1 MTDDRQRPVATGT
14 VAPTHGPS
22 VSIVLPTMGAA
33 QEAGMRTWQEW
44 TAAVRLLWRAGPRHM
59 SALTVAVVC
68 GALTGPLIVV
78 ATGRLVG
85 ALPGAVGQGA
95 GSAEARRALV
105 ALTVLGALTLVR
117 TGLRALE
124 GGLAAVLRL
133 RTASVVEDRVIAAGT
148 GPDGIGHLEEPG
160 YADTLRLA
168 TEQGTR
174 PDQLA
179 SLLPEIV
186 RPRLEGIGLLVL
198 LAPLAWWAP
207 LLLGLA
213 AVLTYRSY
221 LRLSRQVHGSM
232 EAAGAVIRRS
242 GYLRSLAV
250 DPEPA
255 KEIRV
260 FGLGEWLAGRMTAVW
275 RSGMARVWAT
285 RGTAARRAYGAVGFV
300 VLGEGLVL
308 GYAAVA
314 AAHGDLGLT
323 QLVISAQAALAV
335 PALGWV
341 GDDDLMV
348 RDALLGLRSLAALE
362 ARGTADHSAPGTP
375 SARGP
380 MSARQPVSARSGDHG
395 DDRGD
400 GQRTAGNGHT
410 RGRAPHVRREIAF
423 ESVDFTYPGTDRPV
437 LRGLD
442 LKIPAGTSVAIV
454 GANGSGKTTLIKLLA
469 RLYEPDAGR
478 LTADGMDVRACDARQ
493 WRRGISVVFQDFVK
507 YPLTLRDNVA
517 MGAPDCGGDAGAL
530 ERALERADGS
540 ELPGRLGAGWDTVL
554 SRQFAG
560 GADLSAG
567 QWQRVALA
575 RALLAARSGA
585 VLVLDEPTAHLD
597 ARAEAEFFDRFLTL
611 SGGTTTILVSHRF
624 AGVRKADLIHVMDG
638 GRIVESGSHDALMAL
653 GGRYARMYRLQ
664 AERFAGG
671 GAGPGADGPDGAR
684 GGDVARASGGP
695 EPKTRPRP
703 PASTRP
709 VDREPPEGADG
720 VDLPEVGDRG
730 RRGVLDALRTLV
742 VESFRE
748 SWKLAVLG
756 LLLVP
761 AAAGIAALQAL
772 WLRSM
777 AEGAQQG
784 LLDPTVTAALLLV
797 VSLGV
802 WEAVELAAIG
812 ARIGLSERVGFAF
825 DRMLARL
832 AAGIPGL
839 RHQESPAFQ
848 DRLHLLRDRTL
859 AMGALLN
866 WLLNLLEQLGGF
878 LVTAA
883 LLATVHPALL
893 VLPLIGALAL
903 RLQVAARGVTARA
916 QEATAADYRLAVR
929 LARLATSPQAGKEL
943 RVFEA
948 GPQLWSRVREL
959 RRRADSVTSRAQWRF
974 AAIGCAAG
982 LLNSLGLIGSVAFVV
997 HLAVTGHTG
1006 LGAVLLAV
1014 VLAGR
1019 FTGHVGGL
1027 VQATGAVVELLQS
1040 AERLRWLRTY
1050 AEQAS
1055 LPPAASDTGHGS
1067 GAGGA
1072 PAPSRLR
1079 QGIAVEGLSFR
1090 YPGTAATTLHDVDLR
1105 LPAGGVVALVGAN
1118 GSGKSTL
1125 VKLLC
1130 RMYEPTLGRI
1140 TVDGVAL
1147 DAFAPERW
1155 RERTSAAFE
1164 DFVRFE
1170 FPLRETVGVGDLKR
1184 ITDPRAVADAL
1195 NRAGATGLPGTLPD
1209 GPDTQLGS
1217 RWERGVDLSTGQWQK
1232 LALARALMRPEPLL
1246 RILDEPTASLDAET
1260 EHVIFERYIEAARR
1274 PRPDGGD
1281 PVTVT
1286 LLVTHRFSTV
1296 RGADLIVVLDHGRV
1310 AETGS
1315 HGQLLA
1321 RDGLYAQMYGLQ
1333 ERAYRP

>member
-1 MTDDRQRPVATGT
+1 
-14 VAPTHGPS
+14 
-22 VSIVLPTMGAA
+22 
-33 QEAGMRTWQEW
+33 MRTWQEW
-44 TAAVRLLWRAGPRHM
+44 TAAVRLLWRAGPRH
-59 SALTVAVVC
+59 TVALAVTVVC

-85 ALPGAVGQGA
+85 ELPGAVDAGA
-95 GSAEARRALV
+95 GSAAARRALA
-105 ALTVLGALTLVR
+105 ALIAFGALTLVR
-117 TGLRALE
+117 TGLRALDS
-124 GGLAAVLRL
+124 GLAAVLRL
-133 RTASVVEDRVIAAGT
+133 RAASVVEDRAIAAGT

-207 LLLGLA
+207 VLLGLA

-232 EAAGAVIRRS
+232 ESASAVIRRA

-260 FGLGEWLAGRMTAVW
+260 FGLGDWLADRMTAVW
-275 RSGMARVWAT
+275 QSGMARVWAS
-285 RGTAARRAYGAVGFV
+285 RGEAARRAYGAVAFV
-300 VLGEGLVL
+300 VLAEGVVL
-308 GYAAVA
+308 GYAAFA
-314 AAHGDLGLT
+314 AARGDLGLT
-323 QLVISAQAALAV
+323 QLVISAQAALAL

-362 ARGTADHSAPGTP
+362 LRGTADSR
-375 SARGP
+375 ARGDVP
-380 MSARQPVSARSGDHG
+380 GPAVGDRGGFRADGQSPARSGHI
-395 DDRGD
+395 
-400 GQRTAGNGHT
+400 N
-410 RGRAPHVRREIAF
+410 GRAPAAHGRIAF
-423 ESVDFTYPGTDRPV
+423 ESVDFTYPGTTKPV

-442 LKIPAGTSVAIV
+442 LQIPAGASVAIV
-454 GANGSGKTTLIKLLA
+454 GANGCGKTTLIKLLA

-478 LTADGMDVRACDARQ
+478 ITADGADVRECDARQ

-517 MGAPDCGGDAGAL
+517 MGAPDIGGDPDAL
-530 ERALERADGS
+530 ERALELADGG
-540 ELPGRLGAGWDTVL
+540 ELPRGLGAGWDTVL

-597 ARAEAEFFDRFLTL
+597 ARAEADFFDRFLTV
-611 SGGTTTILVSHRF
+611 SGGATTVLVSHRF
-624 AGVRKADLIHVMDG
+624 SGVRRAGLIHVMDG
-638 GRIVESGSHDALMAL
+638 GRIVESGTHDALMAL
-653 GGRYARMYRLQ
+653 GGKYARMYRLQ
-664 AERFAGG
+664 AERFVDDDAGRGDGG
-671 GAGPGADGPDGAR
+671 GAGAGARDDRAPACEPVALPPKASVASPRPEDETPDGPG
-684 GGDVARASGGP
+684 GGDSPEMSESGW
-695 EPKTRPRP
+695 R
-703 PASTRP
+703 S
-709 VDREPPEGADG
+709 
-720 VDLPEVGDRG
+720 
-730 RRGVLDALRTLV
+730 VLDALRTLV
-742 VESFRE
+742 AESFRE

-761 AAAGIAALQAL
+761 AAAGLAALQAL

-777 AEGAQQG
+777 AEGAQQE
-784 LLDPTVTAALLLV
+784 LLESTLTAALLLV

-825 DRMLARL
+825 DRLLARI

-866 WLLNLLEQLGGF
+866 WVLNLLEQLGGF

-903 RLQVAARGVTARA
+903 RLQISARGVIARA
-916 QEATAADYRLAVR
+916 QEATAVDYRLAAR
-929 LARLATSPQAGKEL
+929 LARLATSPEAGKEL

-948 GPQLWSRVREL
+948 GPELWSRVGEL
-959 RRRADSVTSRAQWRF
+959 RSRADGVASRAQWRF

-982 LLNSLGLIGSVAFVV
+982 LLNSLGLIGAVAFVV
-997 HLAVTGHTG
+997 QLAVTGHTS

-1050 AEQAS
+1050 AERAN
-1055 LPPAASDTGHGS
+1055 PAPAVTAASPTTAS
-1067 GAGGA
+1067 GTAWA
-1072 PAPSRLR
+1072 AVPSVLR
-1079 QGIAVEGLSFR
+1079 QGIAVEGLTFR
-1090 YPGTAATTLHDVDLR
+1090 YPGTAAMTLRDVDLR
-1105 LPAGGVVALVGAN
+1105 LPAGGVVALVGEN
-1118 GSGKSTL
+1118 GSGKTTL

-1140 TVDGVAL
+1140 TVDGVRL
-1147 DAFAPERW
+1147 DALAPEQW
-1155 RERTSAAFE
+1155 RERLGAAFE
-1164 DFVRFE
+1164 DFARFE
-1170 FPLRETVGVGDLKR
+1170 FVLREAVGVGDLLR
-1184 ITDPRAVADAL
+1184 IADPRAVVGAL
-1195 NRAGATGLPGTLPD
+1195 GRAGATDLPGTLPD
-1209 GPDTQLGS
+1209 GLESQLGS
-1217 RWERGVDLSTGQWQK
+1217 RWERGTDVSTGQWQK
-1232 LALARALMRPEPLL
+1232 LALARALMRQDPLL

-1274 PRPDGGD
+1274 PRPDGGRPD
-1281 PVTVT
+1281 TVT
-1286 LLVTHRFSTV
+1286 LLVSHRFSTV
-1296 RGADLIVVLDHGRV
+1296 RSADLIVVLDHGRV
-1310 AETGS
+1310 AETGT
-1315 HGQLLA
+1315 HEELL
-1321 RDGLYAQMYGLQ
+1321 RRGGLYAQMYGLQ
-1333 ERAYRP
+1333 ARAYL

>member
-1 MTDDRQRPVATGT
+1 
-14 VAPTHGPS
+14 
-22 VSIVLPTMGAA
+22 
-33 QEAGMRTWQEW
+33 MRTWQEW
-44 TAAVRLLWRAGPRHM
+44 TAAGGLLWRAGPRHTV
-59 SALTVAVVC
+59 ALTLTVVC

-85 ALPGAVGQGA
+85 ALPGAVEGGA

-105 ALTVLGALTLVR
+105 VLTVFGALTLVR
-117 TGLRALE
+117 TGMRALE
-124 GGLAAVLRL
+124 SGIAAVLRL
-133 RTASVVEDRVIAAGT
+133 RAASVVEDRAIAAGT

-179 SLLPEIV
+179 ALLPEIV

-232 EAAGAVIRRS
+232 ESASAVIRRA

-260 FGLGEWLAGRMTAVW
+260 FGLGDWLAGRMTDVW
-275 RSGMARVWAT
+275 QSGMAKVWAT

-308 GYAAVA
+308 GYAAFA
-314 AAHGDLGLT
+314 AARGDLGLT
-323 QLVISAQAALAV
+323 QLVISAQAALAL

-348 RDALLGLRSLAALE
+348 RDALLGLRSLLALE
-362 ARGTADHSAPGTP
+362 SRGAADN
-375 SARGP
+375 R
-380 MSARQPVSARSGDHG
+380 ARSDRRPGNAWGNGGKGRRTCVHG
-395 DDRGD
+395 QGA
-400 GQRTAGNGHT
+400 GGNGHAN
-410 RGRAPHVRREIAF
+410 GRALALRREIAF
-423 ESVDFTYPGTDRPV
+423 ESVDFTYPGTDQPV

-442 LKIPAGTSVAIV
+442 LEIPAGASVAIV

-478 LTADGMDVRACDARQ
+478 ITADGADVRACDARQ

-517 MGAPDCGGDAGAL
+517 MGAPDASGDAGAL
-530 ERALERADGS
+530 ERALELADGA

-597 ARAEAEFFDRFLTL
+597 ARAEADFFDRFLTV
-611 SGGTTTILVSHRF
+611 SGGATTILVSHRF
-624 AGVRKADLIHVMDG
+624 SGVRKAALIHVMDG

-664 AERFAGG
+664 AERFADDDT
-671 GAGPGADGPDGAR
+671 GPSVVGPPL
-684 GGDVARASGGP
+684 SGGP
-695 EPKTRPRP
+695 
-703 PASTRP
+703 SP
-709 VDREPPEGADG
+709 VDRAAPEGVSEGVSEGDSEGFSEGVRDVDIDPPELSEHEHGW
-720 VDLPEVGDRG
+720 
-730 RRGVLDALRTLV
+730 RGVLDALRTLV

-761 AAAGIAALQAL
+761 AAAGLAALQAL

-777 AEGAQQG
+777 AEGVQQG
-784 LLDPTVTAALLLV
+784 LLESTVTAALLLV
-797 VSLGV
+797 MSLGV

-825 DRMLARL
+825 DRLLARL

-839 RHQESPAFQ
+839 RYQESPAFQ

-866 WLLNLLEQLGGF
+866 WVLNLLEQVGGF

-893 VLPLIGALAL
+893 ALPLIGALAL
-903 RLQVAARGVTARA
+903 RLQISARGIIARA
-916 QEATAADYRLAVR
+916 QETTVADYRLAAR
-929 LARLATSPQAGKEL
+929 LARLATSPKAGKEL

-948 GPQLWSRVREL
+948 GPELCSRVGEL
-959 RRRADSVTSRAQWRF
+959 RSRADSVTSRAQWRF

-997 HLAVTGHTG
+997 HLAVTGQTG

-1050 AEQAS
+1050 AEKAS
-1055 LPPAASDTGHGS
+1055 LAPANTSRTS
-1067 GAGGA
+1067 GAA
-1072 PAPSRLR
+1072 AVPSRLR
-1079 QGIAVEGLSFR
+1079 HDIAVEGLSFR
-1090 YPGTAATTLHDVDLR
+1090 YPGTAVTTLHDVELR
-1105 LPAGGVVALVGAN
+1105 LPAGGVVALVGEN

-1147 DAFAPERW
+1147 DALPPERW
-1155 RERTSAAFE
+1155 RERIGAAFE
-1164 DFVRFE
+1164 DFARFE
-1170 FPLRETVGVGDLKR
+1170 FALRETVGVGDLSR
-1184 ITDPRAVADAL
+1184 VADPRAVAEAL
-1195 NRAGATGLPGTLPD
+1195 GRSGATGLPGTLPD
-1209 GPDTQLGS
+1209 GLDTQLGS
-1217 RWERGVDLSTGQWQK
+1217 RWERGIDLSTGQWQK
-1232 LALARALMRPEPLL
+1232 VALARALMRPEPLL

-1274 PRPDGGD
+1274 HRPDGGR
-1281 PVTVT
+1281 PATVT
-1286 LLVTHRFSTV
+1286 LLVSHRFSTV
-1296 RGADLIVVLDHGRV
+1296 RSADLIVVLARGRV

-1315 HGQLLA
+1315 HEELLA
-1321 RDGLYAQMYGLQ
+1321 QDGLYAQMYGLQ
-1333 ERAYRP
+1333 ARAYR

>member
-1 MTDDRQRPVATGT
+1 
-14 VAPTHGPS
+14 
-22 VSIVLPTMGAA
+22 
-33 QEAGMRTWQEW
+33 MRTGQEW
-44 TAAVRLLWRAGPRHM
+44 TAAVRLLWRAGPRHTVAL
-59 SALTVAVVC
+59 ALTVVC
-68 GALTGPLIVV
+68 GALTGPLVVV

-85 ALPGAVGQGA
+85 ALPGAVEAGA
-95 GSAEARRALV
+95 GSAEARHAGVVPTVFAALI
-105 ALTVLGALTLVR
+105 LVR

-133 RTASVVEDRVIAAGT
+133 RAAGVVEDRAIAAGT

-168 TEQGTR
+168 TEPGTR

-179 SLLPEIV
+179 ALLPEIV

-207 LLLGLA
+207 PLLGLA

-232 EAAGAVIRRS
+232 EAAGEVIRRA

-260 FGLGEWLAGRMTAVW
+260 FGLGDWLADRMTAVW
-275 RSGMARVWAT
+275 QSGMARVWAT

-300 VLGEGLVL
+300 VLAEGVVL
-308 GYAAVA
+308 GYAAFA
-314 AAHGDLGLT
+314 AARGDLSLT
-323 QLVISAQAALAV
+323 QLVISVQAALAL
-335 PALGWV
+335 PALGWI

-362 ARGTADHSAPGTP
+362 RRGTADG
-375 SARGP
+375 ARK
-380 MSARQPVSARSGDHG
+380 
-395 DDRGD
+395 
-400 GQRTAGNGHT
+400 GHT
-410 RGRAPHVRREIAF
+410 SGGATEVRRRIAF
-423 ESVDFTYPGTDRPV
+423 ESVDFAYPGTDKPPV

-442 LKIPAGTSVAIV
+442 LEIQAGTSVAIV
-454 GANGSGKTTLIKLLA
+454 GANGCGKTTLIKLLA

-478 LTADGMDVRACDARQ
+478 ITVDGADVRECDARQ

-517 MGAPDCGGDAGAL
+517 IGAADTGGDP
-530 ERALERADGS
+530 RALEGALQRALELADGA
-540 ELPGRLGAGWDTVL
+540 ELPRTLGAGWDTVL

-597 ARAEAEFFDRFLTL
+597 ARAEAAFFDRFLTV
-611 SGGTTTILVSHRF
+611 SGGATTILVSHRF
-624 AGVRKADLIHVMDG
+624 SGVRKADLIHVMDG
-638 GRIVESGSHDALMAL
+638 GRIVESGTHDALMAS

-664 AERFAGG
+664 AERFVDGDSGLDDAELRDGV
-671 GAGPGADGPDGAR
+671 AAD
-684 GGDVARASGGP
+684 RA
-695 EPKTRPRP
+695 PRAAP
-703 PASTRP
+703 PA
-709 VDREPPEGADG
+709 VAEGPAGCD
-720 VDLPEVGDRG
+720 VPEVSGRG
-730 RRGVLDALRTLV
+730 WRDVLDALRTLV

-761 AAAGIAALQAL
+761 AAAGLAALQAL

-777 AEGAQQG
+777 AEGAQQE
-784 LLDPTVTAALLLV
+784 LLESTVTAALLLV

-825 DRMLARL
+825 DRLLARL

-866 WLLNLLEQLGGF
+866 WVLNLLEQLGGF

-893 VLPLIGALAL
+893 VLPLIGAIAL
-903 RLQVAARGVTARA
+903 RLQISARGVIARS
-916 QEATAADYRLAVR
+916 QEATAADYRLAAR
-929 LARLATSPQAGKEL
+929 LARLATSPAAGKEL
-943 RVFEA
+943 RVFDA
-948 GPQLWSRVREL
+948 GPELWARVREL
-959 RRRADSVTSRAQWRF
+959 RSRADGVKSRAQWRVT
-974 AAIGCAAG
+974 AIGCAAG
-982 LLNSLGLIGSVAFVV
+982 LLNSIGLIGAVAFVV

-1019 FTGHVGGL
+1019 FTAHVGGL

-1040 AERLRWLRTY
+1040 AERLRWLRAY
-1050 AEQAS
+1050 ADQAS
-1055 LPPAASDTGHGS
+1055 L
-1067 GAGGA
+1067 A
-1072 PAPSRLR
+1072 PATTADSGTAWAPVPSRLR

-1090 YPGTAATTLHDVDLR
+1090 YPGTAAATLHDVELL
-1105 LPAGGVVALVGAN
+1105 LPAGGVVALVGEN

-1130 RMYEPTLGRI
+1130 RMYEPTRGRI
-1140 TVDGVAL
+1140 TLDGVRIDAL
-1147 DAFAPERW
+1147 APERW
-1155 RERTSAAFE
+1155 RERIGAAFE

-1170 FPLRETVGVGDLKR
+1170 FTLRETVGIGDLPR
-1184 ITDPRAVADAL
+1184 IDHPRTVAAAL
-1195 NRAGATGLPGTLPD
+1195 DRAGAADLPGTLPD

-1232 LALARALMRPEPLL
+1232 LALARALMRPAPLL

-1274 PRPDGGD
+1274 PWPYGGD
-1281 PVTVT
+1281 PGTVT
-1286 LLVTHRFSTV
+1286 LLVSHRFSTV
-1296 RGADLIVVLDHGRV
+1296 RGADLIVVLDQGRV
-1310 AETGS
+1310 AETGR
-1315 HGQLLA
+1315 HDELLA
-1321 RDGLYAQMYGLQ
+1321 QGGLYAQMYGIQ
-1333 ERAYRP
+1333 ARAYR

>member
-1 MTDDRQRPVATGT
+1 
-14 VAPTHGPS
+14 
-22 VSIVLPTMGAA
+22 
-33 QEAGMRTWQEW
+33 MRTCQEW
-44 TAAVRLLWRAGPRHM
+44 TAAVRLLWRAGPRHTL
-59 SALTVAVVC
+59 ALAATVVC

-85 ALPGAVGQGA
+85 ALPGAVEAGA
-95 GSAEARRALV
+95 GSEQAQSALV
-105 ALTVLGALTLVR
+105 ALTVFGALTLLR

-124 GGLAAVLRL
+124 SGLAAVLRL
-133 RTASVVEDRVIAAGT
+133 RAASVVEDRAIAAGT

-186 RPRLEGIGLLVL
+186 RPRLEGVGLLVL

-232 EAAGAVIRRS
+232 EAASAVIRKAA
-242 GYLRSLAV
+242 YLRSLAL

-255 KEIRV
+255 KEVRV
-260 FGLGEWLAGRMTAVW
+260 FGLGDWLAERMTAVW
-275 RSGMARVWAT
+275 RSGMAKVWST

-308 GYAAVA
+308 GYAAYA
-314 AAHGDLGLT
+314 AARGDLGLT
-323 QLVISAQAALAV
+323 ELVISAQAALAL

-348 RDALLGLRSLAALE
+348 RDALLGLRSLVALE
-362 ARGTADHSAPGTP
+362 ARGTADSGAGVVRGRGSAFGN
-375 SARGP
+375 
-380 MSARQPVSARSGDHG
+380 
-395 DDRGD
+395 GD
-400 GQRTAGNGHT
+400 GWARRARVNGHGAAENGHCD
-410 RGRAPHVRREIAF
+410 GRVPAVRHGITF
-423 ESVDFTYPGTDRPV
+423 ESVDFTYPGTEQPV

-442 LKIPAGTSVAIV
+442 LTIPAGSSVAIV

-478 LTADGMDVRACDARQ
+478 ITADGADLRAYDARQ

-517 MGAPDCGGDAGAL
+517 MGAPGVGADAAAL
-530 ERALERADGS
+530 KRALELADGA

-597 ARAEAEFFDRFLTL
+597 ARAEADFFDRFLTV
-611 SGGTTTILVSHRF
+611 SGEATTILVSHRF
-624 AGVRKADLIHVMDG
+624 SGVRKADLIHVMDG

-653 GGRYARMYRLQ
+653 GGKYARMYRLQ
-664 AERFAGG
+664 AERFVDGDTETAVREPGG
-671 GAGPGADGPDGAR
+671 SAPP
-684 GGDVARASGGP
+684 
-695 EPKTRPRP
+695 PRP
-703 PASTRP
+703 STRP
-709 VDREPPEGADG
+709 ADHALPKGALPKGALPKSTDDPDLPEGA
-720 VDLPEVGDRG
+720 PRG

-761 AAAGIAALQAL
+761 AAAGLAALQAL

-784 LLDPTVTAALLLV
+784 LLESTVSAALLLV

-825 DRMLARL
+825 DRLLARL

-866 WLLNLLEQLGGF
+866 WVLNLLEQLGGF

-903 RLQVAARGVTARA
+903 RLQIAARGVIARA
-916 QEATAADYRLAVR
+916 QETTAADYRLAAR
-929 LARLATSPQAGKEL
+929 LARLATSPDAGKEL
-943 RVFEA
+943 RVFDA
-948 GPQLWSRVREL
+948 GPELWSRVGEL
-959 RRRADSVTSRAQWRF
+959 RGRADSVTSRAQWRF
-974 AAIGCAAG
+974 AAIGCVAG
-982 LLNSLGLIGSVAFVV
+982 LLNTLGLIGAVAFVV
-997 HLAVTGHTG
+997 HLAVTGQTG

-1055 LPPAASDTGHGS
+1055 LAPTATDADWTPVPP
-1067 GAGGA
+1067 
-1072 PAPSRLR
+1072 RLR
-1079 QGIAVEGLSFR
+1079 HDITVEGVTFR
-1090 YPGTAATTLHDVDLR
+1090 YPGTAVTTLHDVELR
-1105 LPAGGVVALVGAN
+1105 LPAGGVVALVGEN

-1130 RMYEPTLGRI
+1130 RMYEPTRGRI
-1140 TVDGVAL
+1140 TVDGVPL

-1155 RERTSAAFE
+1155 REHIGAAFE
-1164 DFVRFE
+1164 DFVRYE
-1170 FPLRETVGVGDLKR
+1170 LALRETVGVGDLSR
-1184 ITDPRAVADAL
+1184 IADPRAIADAVD
-1195 NRAGATGLPGTLPD
+1195 RAGATDLPGTLPD
-1209 GPDTQLGS
+1209 GLDTQLGG

-1246 RILDEPTASLDAET
+1246 RVLDEPTASLDAET

-1274 PRPDGGD
+1274 PRPDGGHPD
-1281 PVTVT
+1281 TVT

-1296 RGADLIVVLDHGRV
+1296 RGADLIVVLDQGRV
-1310 AETGS
+1310 AETGG
-1315 HGQLLA
+1315 HEELLS
-1321 RDGLYAQMYGLQ
+1321 RGGLYAQMYDLQ
-1333 ERAYRP
+1333 ARAYR

>member
-1 MTDDRQRPVATGT
+1 
-14 VAPTHGPS
+14 
-22 VSIVLPTMGAA
+22 
-33 QEAGMRTWQEW
+33 MRTWQEW
-44 TAAVRLLWRAGPRHM
+44 TAAVRLLWRAGPRH
-59 SALTVAVVC
+59 TVALAVTVVC

-78 ATGRLVG
+78 ATGQLVG
-85 ALPGAVGQGA
+85 ELPGAVDAGA
-95 GSAEARRALV
+95 GSAAARRALV
-105 ALTVLGALTLVR
+105 ALIAFGALTLVR
-117 TGLRALE
+117 TGLRALDS
-124 GGLAAVLRL
+124 GLAAVLRL
-133 RTASVVEDRVIAAGT
+133 RAAGVVEDRAIAAGT

-207 LLLGLA
+207 VLLGLA

-232 EAAGAVIRRS
+232 ESASAVIRRA

-260 FGLGEWLAGRMTAVW
+260 FGLGDWLADRMTAVW
-275 RSGMARVWAT
+275 QSGMATVWAT
-285 RGTAARRAYGAVGFV
+285 RGKAARRAYGAVAFV
-300 VLGEGLVL
+300 VLAEGVVL
-308 GYAAVA
+308 GYAAFA
-314 AAHGDLGLT
+314 AARGDLGLT
-323 QLVISAQAALAV
+323 QLVISAQAALAL

-348 RDALLGLRSLAALE
+348 RDALLGLRSLVALE
-362 ARGTADHSAPGTP
+362 LRGMADS
-375 SARGP
+375 RG
-380 MSARQPVSARSGDHG
+380 RGDVQSPAGG
-395 DDRGD
+395 DQGGDREGDRGGSRAD
-400 GQRTAGNGHT
+400 GQRLPRNGHSN
-410 RGRAPHVRREIAF
+410 GRAPAAHGRIAF
-423 ESVDFTYPGTDRPV
+423 ESVDFTYPGTDKPV

-442 LKIPAGTSVAIV
+442 LEIPAGASVAIV
-454 GANGSGKTTLIKLLA
+454 GANGCGKTTLIKLLA

-478 LTADGMDVRACDARQ
+478 ITADGADVREYGVRQ

-517 MGAPDCGGDAGAL
+517 MGAPDIGGDPGAL
-530 ERALERADGS
+530 ERALELADGG
-540 ELPGRLGAGWDTVL
+540 ELPRGLRAGWDTVL

-567 QWQRVALA
+567 QWQRVAIA

-597 ARAEAEFFDRFLTL
+597 ARAEADFFDRFLTV
-611 SGGTTTILVSHRF
+611 SGGATTVLVSHRF
-624 AGVRKADLIHVMDG
+624 SGVRRVGLIHVMDG
-638 GRIVESGSHDALMAL
+638 GRIVESGTHDALMAL
-653 GGRYARMYRLQ
+653 GGKYARMYRLQ
-664 AERFAGG
+664 AERFVDDDAESGDGDGAGAGAGAGARDDRGPACPPVGLPPVASVASPRPEDELPDDPGG
-671 GAGPGADGPDGAR
+671 GDPPQLSER
-684 GGDVARASGGP
+684 GGRS
-695 EPKTRPRP
+695 
-703 PASTRP
+703 
-709 VDREPPEGADG
+709 
-720 VDLPEVGDRG
+720 
-730 RRGVLDALRTLV
+730 VLDALRTLV
-742 VESFRE
+742 AESFRE

-761 AAAGIAALQAL
+761 AAAGLAALQAL

-777 AEGAQQG
+777 AEGAQQE
-784 LLDPTVTAALLLV
+784 LLESTLTAALLLV

-825 DRMLARL
+825 DRLLARI

-866 WLLNLLEQLGGF
+866 WVLNLLEQLGGF

-903 RLQVAARGVTARA
+903 RLQISARGVIARA
-916 QEATAADYRLAVR
+916 QEATAADYRLAAR
-929 LARLATSPQAGKEL
+929 LARLATSPEAGKEL
-943 RVFEA
+943 RIFEA
-948 GPQLWSRVREL
+948 GPELWSRVGEL
-959 RRRADSVTSRAQWRF
+959 RGRADGVASRAQWRF
-974 AAIGCAAG
+974 AAVGCAAG
-982 LLNSLGLIGSVAFVV
+982 LLNSLGLIGAVAFVV
-997 HLAVTGHTG
+997 HLAVTGHTS
-1006 LGAVLLAV
+1006 LGAVLLTV

-1050 AEQAS
+1050 AERAN
-1055 LPPAASDTGHGS
+1055 PAPAVTAASPTTAS
-1067 GAGGA
+1067 GTARA
-1072 PAPSRLR
+1072 AVPSMLR
-1079 QGIAVEGLSFR
+1079 QGIAVEGLTFR
-1090 YPGTAATTLHDVDLR
+1090 YPGTSATALRDVDLR
-1105 LPAGGVVALVGAN
+1105 LPAGGVVALVGEN
-1118 GSGKSTL
+1118 GSGKTTL

-1140 TVDGVAL
+1140 TVDGVSL
-1147 DAFAPERW
+1147 DALGPEQW
-1155 RERTSAAFE
+1155 RERLGAAFE

-1170 FPLRETVGVGDLKR
+1170 FVLRETVGVGELSR
-1184 ITDPRAVADAL
+1184 IADPWAVVGAL
-1195 NRAGATGLPGTLPD
+1195 GRAGATDLPGTLPN
-1209 GPDTQLGS
+1209 GLESQLGS
-1217 RWERGVDLSTGQWQK
+1217 RWEHGTDLSTGQWQK
-1232 LALARALMRPEPLL
+1232 LALARALMRQDPLL

-1274 PRPDGGD
+1274 PRPDGGRPD
-1281 PVTVT
+1281 TVT
-1286 LLVTHRFSTV
+1286 LLVSHRFSTV

-1310 AETGS
+1310 AETGT
-1315 HGQLLA
+1315 HEELLA
-1321 RDGLYAQMYGLQ
+1321 RGSLYAQMYGLQ
-1333 ERAYRP
+1333 ARAYL

>member
-1 MTDDRQRPVATGT
+1 
-14 VAPTHGPS
+14 
-22 VSIVLPTMGAA
+22 
-33 QEAGMRTWQEW
+33 MRTWQER
-44 TAAVRLLWRAGPRHM
+44 TAAVRLLWRAGPRHTAAL
-59 SALTVAVVC
+59 ALTVVC

-78 ATGRLVG
+78 QTGRLVG
-85 ALPGAVGQGA
+85 ALPGAVTAGA

-105 ALTVLGALTLVR
+105 ALTAFGALTLVR

-124 GGLAAVLRL
+124 SGLAAVLRL
-133 RTASVVEDRVIAAGT
+133 RAAGEVENRAIAAAT

-160 YADTLRLA
+160 YADTLRLV

-179 SLLPEIV
+179 VLLPEIV

-207 LLLGLA
+207 PLLGLA

-221 LRLSRQVHGSM
+221 LRLARQVHGSM
-232 EAAGAVIRRS
+232 ESASAVIRRA
-242 GYLRSLAV
+242 GYLRSLAL

-255 KEIRV
+255 KEVRV
-260 FGLGEWLAGRMTAVW
+260 FGLGDWLADRMTAVW
-275 RSGMARVWAT
+275 QSGMGKVWAT
-285 RGTAARRAYGAVGFV
+285 RRTAARRACGAVGFV
-300 VLGEGLVL
+300 VLAEGAVL

-323 QLVISAQAALAV
+323 RLVISVQAALAL

-348 RDALLGLRSLAALE
+348 RDALLGLRSLATLE
-362 ARGTADHSAPGTP
+362 RRNHAGGRSSAESGGVSDGTADGTRTDLR
-375 SARGP
+375 AD
-380 MSARQPVSARSGDHG
+380 MS
-395 DDRGD
+395 DDV
-400 GQRTAGNGHT
+400 N
-410 RGRAPHVRREIAF
+410 GRAPVVRRGIAF
-423 ESVDFTYPGTDRPV
+423 ESVDFTYPGTAEPV

-442 LKIPAGTSVAIV
+442 LSIPAGASVALV

-478 LTADGMDVRACDARQ
+478 ITADGADVREREARQ

-517 MGAPDCGGDAGAL
+517 IGDPDLGADQGEL
-530 ERALERADGS
+530 ERVLDLAGGAGLLRT
-540 ELPGRLGAGWDTVL
+540 LGAGWDTVL

-575 RALLAARSGA
+575 RALLAARTGA
-585 VLVLDEPTAHLD
+585 LLVLDEPTAHLD
-597 ARAEAEFFDRFLTL
+597 ARAEAAFFDRFLTV
-611 SGGTTTILVSHRF
+611 SGGATTILVSHRF
-624 AGVRKADLIHVMDG
+624 SGVRKADLIHVMDA
-638 GRIVESGSHDALMAL
+638 GRIVESGTHDELMAL

-664 AERFAGG
+664 AERFADGDPYPDPDLDFDPDPDFDRDQDRDRDLDLD
-671 GAGPGADGPDGAR
+671 PG
-684 GGDVARASGGP
+684 VGP
-695 EPKTRPRP
+695 ELDPG
-703 PASTRP
+703 
-709 VDREPPEGADG
+709 VGPELA
-720 VDLPEVGDRG
+720 PEVGPDLGPVEAPEGPGEAEPPVASEHG
-730 RRGVLDALRTLV
+730 RHGVLDSLRTLV
-742 VESFRE
+742 VGSFRE

-761 AAAGIAALQAL
+761 AAAGLAALQAL

-784 LLDPTVTAALLLV
+784 LLEPTATAALLLV

-802 WEAVELAAIG
+802 WETVELAAVG

-825 DRMLARL
+825 DRLLARL

-848 DRLHLLRDRTL
+848 DKLHLLRDRTL
-859 AMGALLN
+859 AIGALLN
-866 WLLNLLEQLGGF
+866 WVLNLLEQLGGF

-883 LLATVHPALL
+883 LLAAVHPALL
-893 VLPLIGALAL
+893 VLPLIGAIAL
-903 RLQVAARGVTARA
+903 RLQILARGVLARA
-916 QEATAADYRLAVR
+916 QDATAADYRLAVR
-929 LARLATSPQAGKEL
+929 LARLATSPDAGKEL
-943 RVFEA
+943 RVYEA
-948 GPQLWSRVREL
+948 GPELWSKVRES
-959 RRRADSVTSRAQWRF
+959 RSRADRTTGRAQWRV
-974 AAIGCAAG
+974 AAIGCGAG
-982 LLNSLGLIGSVAFVV
+982 LLNSLGLIGAVAFVV
-997 HLAVTGHTG
+997 HLAVTGRTG

-1027 VQATGAVVELLQS
+1027 VQTTGAVVELLQS

-1055 LPPAASDTGHGS
+1055 PTPVRTTTASPAHAPDRTWPALPS
-1067 GAGGA
+1067 G
-1072 PAPSRLR
+1072 LR
-1079 QGIAVEGLSFR
+1079 QGIAFEKLSFR
-1090 YPGTAATTLHDVDLR
+1090 YPGTALPALHDVELR
-1105 LPAGGVVALVGAN
+1105 LPAGGVVALVGEN

-1125 VKLLC
+1125 AKLLC
-1130 RMYEPTLGRI
+1130 RMYEPTSGRI
-1140 TVDGVAL
+1140 TVDGNRL
-1147 DAFAPERW
+1147 DALAPEQW
-1155 RERTSAAFE
+1155 RERLGAAFE

-1170 FPLRETVGVGDLKR
+1170 FAVHETVGVGDLPR
-1184 ITDPRAVADAL
+1184 LDDPRAVTDAL
-1195 NRAGATGLPGTLPD
+1195 ARAGTADLAGTLPR
-1209 GPDTQLGS
+1209 GLDTQLGS
-1217 RWERGVDLSTGQWQK
+1217 RWEHGIDLSTGQWQK
-1232 LALARALMRPEPLL
+1232 LALARALMRPAPLL

-1260 EHVIFERYIEAARR
+1260 EHALFERYMEAARR
-1274 PRPDGGD
+1274 PWPDGAD
-1281 PVTVT
+1281 PGTVT
-1286 LLVTHRFSTV
+1286 LLVSHRFSTV

-1315 HGQLLA
+1315 HEELLA
-1321 RDGLYAQMYGLQ
+1321 RHGLYAQMYGLQ
-1333 ERAYRP
+1333 ARAYR

>member
-1 MTDDRQRPVATGT
+1 
-14 VAPTHGPS
+14 
-22 VSIVLPTMGAA
+22 
-33 QEAGMRTWQEW
+33 MRTWQEW
-44 TAAVRLLWRAGPRHM
+44 TAAVRLLWRAGPRHTL
-59 SALTVAVVC
+59 ALTVSVVC
-68 GALTGPLIVV
+68 GALTGPLVVV
-78 ATGRLVG
+78 ATGRIVG
-85 ALPGAVGQGA
+85 ALPGAVEAGA
-95 GSAEARRALV
+95 GSAEAREALV
-105 ALTVLGALTLVR
+105 ALTLFGALTLVR

-133 RTASVVEDRVIAAGT
+133 RAASVVEHRAIAAGS

-160 YADTLRLA
+160 YADMMRLA
-168 TEQGTR
+168 TEPGTR

-179 SLLPEIV
+179 LLLPEIV

-198 LAPLAWWAP
+198 LTPLAWWAP
-207 LLLGLA
+207 PVLGLA

-232 EAAGAVIRRS
+232 ESASAVIRRA

-255 KEIRV
+255 KEVRV
-260 FGLGEWLAGRMTAVW
+260 FGLGDWLADRMTAVW
-275 RSGMARVWAT
+275 QSGMARVWAT

-300 VLGEGLVL
+300 VCAEGAVL
-308 GYAAVA
+308 GHAAFA
-314 AAHGDLGLT
+314 AARGDLGLT
-323 QLVISAQAALAV
+323 QLVISVQAALAL

-362 ARGTADHSAPGTP
+362 LRGT
-375 SARGP
+375 
-380 MSARQPVSARSGDHG
+380 VHG
-395 DDRGD
+395 DRRD
-400 GQRTAGNGHT
+400 GPGGAGGSAGANGQPASGNGRT
-410 RGRAPHVRREIAF
+410 NGRAATIRPRIAF
-423 ESVDFTYPGTDRPV
+423 ESVDFAYPGTDKPV

-442 LKIPAGTSVAIV
+442 LEIPAGASVAIV

-478 LTADGMDVRACDARQ
+478 ITADGADIGAFDARQ
-493 WRRGISVVFQDFVK
+493 WRRGMSVVFQDFVK

-517 MGAPDCGGDAGAL
+517 MGAPDIGGDANAL
-530 ERALERADGS
+530 ERALELADGAD
-540 ELPGRLGAGWDTVL
+540 LPRRLGAGWDTVL
-554 SRQFAG
+554 SRQFAD

-575 RALLAARSGA
+575 RALLAARAGA

-597 ARAEAEFFDRFLTL
+597 ARAEADFFERFLTV
-611 SGGTTTILVSHRF
+611 SGGATTILVSHRF
-624 AGVRKADLIHVMDG
+624 SGVRKADLIHVMDG
-638 GRIVESGSHDALMAL
+638 GRIAESGTHDALMAL

-664 AERFAGG
+664 ADRFA
-671 GAGPGADGPDGAR
+671 DGE
-684 GGDVARASGGP
+684 GGP
-695 EPKTRPRP
+695 ATGAPAVAARP
-703 PASTRP
+703 PAAVRP
-709 VDREPPEGADG
+709 VGREVPKGPDAATPPEVSEGGWRD
-720 VDLPEVGDRG
+720 
-730 RRGVLDALRTLV
+730 VLHALRTLV

-761 AAAGIAALQAL
+761 AAAGLAALQAL
-772 WLRSM
+772 WLQSM
-777 AEGAQQG
+777 AEGAQQE
-784 LLDPTVTAALLLV
+784 LLASTVTAALLLV
-797 VSLGV
+797 VSLGM

-866 WLLNLLEQLGGF
+866 WVLNLLEQLGGF

-903 RLQVAARGVTARA
+903 RLQVSARGVLARA
-916 QEATAADYRLAVR
+916 QQATAADYRLAAR
-929 LARLATSPQAGKEL
+929 LARLATSPEAGKEL
-943 RVFEA
+943 RVFDA
-948 GPQLWSRVREL
+948 GPELWSRVGRL
-959 RRRADSVTSRAQWRF
+959 RSRADGVTSRAQWHF
-974 AAIGCAAG
+974 AAIGCVAG
-982 LLNSLGLIGSVAFVV
+982 LLNTLGLIGAVAFVV
-997 HLAVTGHTG
+997 HLAVSGHTG

-1050 AEQAS
+1050 AQQAS
-1055 LPPAASDTGHGS
+1055 L
-1067 GAGGA
+1067 A
-1072 PAPSRLR
+1072 PAVTAAAPGTAAEDSWSPVPSRLR
-1079 QGIAVEGLSFR
+1079 QGIAVEGMSFR
-1090 YPGTAATTLHDVDLR
+1090 YPGTAVTTLHDVELR
-1105 LPAGGVVALVGAN
+1105 LPAGGVVALVGEN

-1140 TVDGVAL
+1140 SVDGAGL
-1147 DAFAPERW
+1147 DTLAPERW
-1155 RERTSAAFE
+1155 RERLGAAFE

-1170 FPLRETVGVGDLKR
+1170 FVLRETVGVGDLPR
-1184 ITDPRAVADAL
+1184 ITDPRAVASAL
-1195 NRAGATGLPGTLPD
+1195 DRGGADDLPGTLPD

-1217 RWERGVDLSTGQWQK
+1217 RWERGIDLSTGQWQK
-1232 LALARALMRPEPLL
+1232 LALARALMRPAPLL

-1260 EHVIFERYIEAARR
+1260 EHLIFERYIEAARR
-1274 PRPDGGD
+1274 PGPDGSRPD
-1281 PVTVT
+1281 TIT
-1286 LLVTHRFSTV
+1286 LLVSHRFSTV

-1310 AETGS
+1310 AETGR
-1315 HGQLLA
+1315 HEELLA
-1321 RDGLYAQMYGLQ
+1321 RGGLYAQMYGLQ
-1333 ERAYRP
+1333 ARAYR

>member
-1 MTDDRQRPVATGT
+1 
-14 VAPTHGPS
+14 
-22 VSIVLPTMGAA
+22 
-33 QEAGMRTWQEW
+33 MRTRQEW
-44 TAAVRLLWRAGPRHM
+44 TAAVMLLWRAGPRHTVAL
-59 SALTVAVVC
+59 ALTVVC
-68 GALTGPLIVV
+68 EALTGPLIVV

-85 ALPGAVGQGA
+85 ALPGAVTTGA
-95 GSAEARRALV
+95 GSAEARHALAV
-105 ALTVLGALTLVR
+105 LTVFAVLILVR
-117 TGLRALE
+117 TGLRALDS
-124 GGLAAVLRL
+124 GLAAVLRL
-133 RTASVVEDRVIAAGT
+133 RAAGVVEDRAIAAGT

-168 TEQGTR
+168 TEPGTR

-179 SLLPEIV
+179 VLLPEIV
-186 RPRLEGIGLLVL
+186 RPRLEGIGLLFL

-207 LLLGLA
+207 PLLGLA

-232 EAAGAVIRRS
+232 ESTSAVIRRA

-260 FGLGEWLAGRMTAVW
+260 FGLGDWLADRMTAVW
-275 RSGMARVWAT
+275 QSGMARVWAT
-285 RGTAARRAYGAVGFV
+285 RGTAARHAYGAVGFV
-300 VLGEGLVL
+300 VLAEGVVL
-308 GYAAVA
+308 GYAAFTA
-314 AAHGDLGLT
+314 ARGELSLT
-323 QLVISAQAALAV
+323 ELVISAQAALAL

-362 ARGTADHSAPGTP
+362 RRGTADS
-375 SARGP
+375 
-380 MSARQPVSARSGDHG
+380 
-395 DDRGD
+395 DR
-400 GQRTAGNGHT
+400 NGHL
-410 RGRAPHVRREIAF
+410 RGRAPEVRRRIAF
-423 ESVDFTYPGTDRPV
+423 EAVDFTYPGTDNPV

-442 LKIPAGTSVAIV
+442 LEIPAGTSVAIV

-478 LTADGMDVRACDARQ
+478 ITVDGADVRECDARQ
-493 WRRGISVVFQDFVK
+493 WRRGISVVFQDFVR

-517 MGAPDCGGDAGAL
+517 MGAPDMGADPRAL
-530 ERALERADGS
+530 ERALELADAA
-540 ELPGRLGAGWDTVL
+540 ELPRTLGAGWDTVL

-597 ARAEAEFFDRFLTL
+597 ARAEAAFFDRFLTV
-611 SGGTTTILVSHRF
+611 SGGATTILVSHRF
-624 AGVRKADLIHVMDG
+624 SGVRKADLIHVMDG
-638 GRIVESGSHDALMAL
+638 GRIAESGTHEELMVS

-664 AERFAGG
+664 AERFVGGDDDSDGDGGFG
-671 GAGPGADGPDGAR
+671 GAEPRDGAAAACESPGASPAVAEGPV
-684 GGDVARASGGP
+684 GGDV
-695 EPKTRPRP
+695 
-703 PASTRP
+703 
-709 VDREPPEGADG
+709 
-720 VDLPEVGDRG
+720 PEVSGRG
-730 RRGVLDALRTLV
+730 WRDVLDALRTLV

-761 AAAGIAALQAL
+761 AAAGLAALQAL

-784 LLDPTVTAALLLV
+784 LLESTVTAALLLV

-825 DRMLARL
+825 DRLLARL

-866 WLLNLLEQLGGF
+866 WVLNLLEQLGGF

-903 RLQVAARGVTARA
+903 RLQISARGVIARA
-916 QEATAADYRLAVR
+916 QEATAADYRLAGR
-929 LARLATSPQAGKEL
+929 LARLATSPAAGKEL
-943 RVFEA
+943 RVFDA
-948 GPQLWSRVREL
+948 GPELWARVGEL
-959 RRRADSVTSRAQWRF
+959 RGRADGVKSRAQWRVT
-974 AAIGCAAG
+974 AIGCAAG
-982 LLNSLGLIGSVAFVV
+982 LLNSLGLIGAVAFVV

-1040 AERLRWLRTY
+1040 AERLRWLRAY
-1050 AEQAS
+1050 ADQSS
-1055 LPPAASDTGHGS
+1055 LAPVNAS
-1067 GAGGA
+1067 GAA
-1072 PAPSRLR
+1072 VPSRLR

-1090 YPGTAATTLHDVDLR
+1090 YPGTAAATLHDVELL
-1105 LPAGGVVALVGAN
+1105 LPVGGVVALVGEN

-1130 RMYEPTLGRI
+1130 RMYEPTRGRI
-1140 TVDGVAL
+1140 TLDGVRL
-1147 DAFAPERW
+1147 DALAPERW
-1155 RERTSAAFE
+1155 RERIGAAFE

-1170 FPLRETVGVGDLKR
+1170 FALRETVGVGDLPR
-1184 ITDPRAVADAL
+1184 IGRPRTVVAAL
-1195 NRAGATGLPGTLPD
+1195 DRAGAADLPGTLPD
-1209 GPDTQLGS
+1209 GLGTQLGS

-1232 LALARALMRPEPLL
+1232 LALARALMRPAPLL

-1274 PRPDGGD
+1274 PWPYGGD
-1281 PVTVT
+1281 PGTVT
-1286 LLVTHRFSTV
+1286 LLVSHRFSTV

-1310 AETGS
+1310 AETGR
-1315 HGQLLA
+1315 HEELLA
-1321 RDGLYAQMYGLQ
+1321 RGGRYAQMYGIQ
-1333 ERAYRP
+1333 ARAYR

>member
-1 MTDDRQRPVATGT
+1 
-14 VAPTHGPS
+14 
-22 VSIVLPTMGAA
+22 
-33 QEAGMRTWQEW
+33 MRTWQEW
-44 TAAVRLLWRAGPRHM
+44 TAAVRLLWRAGPRHTA
-59 SALTVAVVC
+59 ALAATVVC

-85 ALPGAVGQGA
+85 VLPGAVEAGA
-95 GSAEARRALV
+95 GSAEAQSALV
-105 ALTVLGALTLVR
+105 TLIAFGALTLVR

-124 GGLAAVLRL
+124 SGLAAVLRL
-133 RTASVVEDRVIAAGT
+133 RAAGVVEDRTIAAGT

-186 RPRLEGIGLLVL
+186 RPRLEGMGLLVL

-207 LLLGLA
+207 PLLGIA

-232 EAAGAVIRRS
+232 ESASAVIRRA

-260 FGLGEWLAGRMTAVW
+260 FGLGDWLAERMTGVW
-275 RSGMARVWAT
+275 QSGMARVWAS

-300 VLGEGLVL
+300 VLAEGVVF
-308 GYAAVA
+308 GYAAFA
-314 AAHGDLGLT
+314 AARGDLGLT
-323 QLVISAQAALAV
+323 QLVISAQAALAL

-362 ARGTADHSAPGTP
+362 SRGAADNSARL
-375 SARGP
+375 ARGP
-380 MSARQPVSARSGDHG
+380 EGTCANGRRQ
-395 DDRGD
+395 
-400 GQRTAGNGHT
+400 AGNGHT
-410 RGRAPHVRREIAF
+410 NGRAPAVRRRIAF
-423 ESVDFTYPGTDRPV
+423 ESVDFTYPGTDKPV

-442 LKIPAGTSVAIV
+442 LEIPAGASVAIV

-478 LTADGMDVRACDARQ
+478 ITSDGADVRECDVRQ

-507 YPLTLRDNVA
+507 YPLTLRENVA
-517 MGAPDCGGDAGAL
+517 MGAPDIGGDPHAL
-530 ERALERADGS
+530 EQALELADGS
-540 ELPGRLGAGWDTVL
+540 ELPRRLGAGWDTVL

-560 GADLSAG
+560 GSDLSAG

-575 RALLAARSGA
+575 RAFLAARSGA

-597 ARAEAEFFDRFLTL
+597 ARAEADFFDRFLTV
-611 SGGTTTILVSHRF
+611 SGGATTILVSHRF
-624 AGVRKADLIHVMDG
+624 SGVRKASLIHVMDG
-638 GRIVESGSHDALMAL
+638 GRIVESGTHDALMAL
-653 GGRYARMYRLQ
+653 GGKYARMYRLQ
-664 AERFAGG
+664 ADRFVDGETG
-671 GAGPGADGPDGAR
+671 LGSGAAACEPEGLPSAAAAPRRPARSDGAR
-684 GGDVARASGGP
+684 Q
-695 EPKTRPRP
+695 
-703 PASTRP
+703 P
-709 VDREPPEGADG
+709 VEREVPEGAG
-720 VDLPEVGDRG
+720 GPGPPEVPEEFEPSEPSERG
-730 RRGVLDALRTLV
+730 WRSVLDALRTLV

-761 AAAGIAALQAL
+761 AAAGLAAVQAL

-777 AEGAQQG
+777 AEGAQQE
-784 LLDPTVTAALLLV
+784 LLESTVTAALLLV

-825 DRMLARL
+825 DRLLARL
-832 AAGIPGL
+832 TAGIPGL

-866 WLLNLLEQLGGF
+866 WVLNLLEQLGGF

-893 VLPLIGALAL
+893 VLPLIGVLAL
-903 RLQVAARGVTARA
+903 RLQISARGVIARA
-916 QEATAADYRLAVR
+916 QEATAADYRLAAR
-929 LARLATSPQAGKEL
+929 LARLATSPEAGKEL

-948 GPQLWSRVREL
+948 GPELWGRVREL
-959 RRRADSVTSRAQWRF
+959 RSRADGVTSRAQWRF

-982 LLNSLGLIGSVAFVV
+982 LLNSLGLIGAVAFVV
-997 HLAVTGHTG
+997 HLAVAGHTT

-1055 LPPAASDTGHGS
+1055 LAPAVTAAGPATSS
-1067 GAGGA
+1067 GAA
-1072 PAPSRLR
+1072 WTPVPSRLR

-1090 YPGTAATTLHDVDLR
+1090 YPGTAVTTLHDVELR
-1105 LPAGGVVALVGAN
+1105 LPAGGVVALVGEN

-1140 TVDGVAL
+1140 TVDGVHL
-1147 DAFAPERW
+1147 DALAPEQW
-1155 RERTSAAFE
+1155 RERLGAAFE

-1170 FPLRETVGVGDLKR
+1170 FALRETVGVGDLTR
-1184 ITDPRAVADAL
+1184 IADPRAVLGAL
-1195 NRAGATGLPGTLPD
+1195 DRAGAADLPGTLPD

-1217 RWERGVDLSTGQWQK
+1217 RWERGIDLSTGQWQK
-1232 LALARALMRPEPLL
+1232 LALARALMRPAPLL

-1274 PRPDGGD
+1274 PGTDGGEPD
-1281 PVTVT
+1281 TVT
-1286 LLVTHRFSTV
+1286 LLVSHRFSTV

-1315 HGQLLA
+1315 HEELLA
-1321 RDGLYAQMYGLQ
+1321 HGGRYAQMYGLQ
-1333 ERAYRP
+1333 ARAYR

>member
-1 MTDDRQRPVATGT
+1 
-14 VAPTHGPS
+14 
-22 VSIVLPTMGAA
+22 
-33 QEAGMRTWQEW
+33 MRTWQEW
-44 TAAVRLLWRAGPRHM
+44 TAAGRLLWRAGPRH
-59 SALTVAVVC
+59 TVALAVTVVC

-85 ALPGAVGQGA
+85 ALPGAVEGGA

-105 ALTVLGALTLVR
+105 VLTVFGALTLVR
-117 TGLRALE
+117 TGLRGLE
-124 GGLAAVLRL
+124 SGIAAVLRL
-133 RTASVVEDRVIAAGT
+133 RAASVVEDRAIAAGT

-168 TEQGTR
+168 TEQVTR

-221 LRLSRQVHGSM
+221 LRLSQQVHGSM
-232 EAAGAVIRRS
+232 ESASAVIRRA

-260 FGLGEWLAGRMTAVW
+260 FGLGDWLAGRMTDVW
-275 RSGMARVWAT
+275 QSGMARVWAT
-285 RGTAARRAYGAVGFV
+285 RGTAARRSYGAVGFV

-308 GYAAVA
+308 GYAAFA
-314 AAHGDLGLT
+314 AARGDLGLT
-323 QLVISAQAALAV
+323 QLVISAQAALAL

-348 RDALLGLRSLAALE
+348 RDALLGLRSLVALE
-362 ARGTADHSAPGTP
+362 SRGTA
-375 SARGP
+375 
-380 MSARQPVSARSGDHG
+380 
-395 DDRGD
+395 
-400 GQRTAGNGHT
+400 GQGAAGNGHANGRT
-410 RGRAPHVRREIAF
+410 PALRRGIAF
-423 ESVDFTYPGTDRPV
+423 HSVDFTYPGTDRPV

-442 LKIPAGTSVAIV
+442 LEIPAGASVAIV

-478 LTADGMDVRACDARQ
+478 ITADGADVRACDARQ

-517 MGAPDCGGDAGAL
+517 MGAPDVSGDADAL
-530 ERALERADGS
+530 ERALELADGA

-597 ARAEAEFFDRFLTL
+597 ARAEADFFDRFLTV
-611 SGGTTTILVSHRF
+611 SGGATTILVSHRF
-624 AGVRKADLIHVMDG
+624 SGVRKAALIHVMDG
-638 GRIVESGSHDALMAL
+638 GRIVESGSHDVLMGL

-664 AERFAGG
+664 AERFTDDD
-671 GAGPGADGPDGAR
+671 AGPGVAGPPL
-684 GGDVARASGGP
+684 SGG
-695 EPKTRPRP
+695 TW
-703 PASTRP
+703 P
-709 VDREPPEGADG
+709 VDRAAPEGVPEG
-720 VDLPEVGDRG
+720 VPEDVRDVDIDPLEMAEMSEHGW
-730 RRGVLDALRTLV
+730 RGVLDALRTLV
-742 VESFRE
+742 GESFRE

-761 AAAGIAALQAL
+761 AAAGLAALQGL

-784 LLDPTVTAALLLV
+784 LLESTVTAALLLV

-825 DRMLARL
+825 DRLLARL

-866 WLLNLLEQLGGF
+866 WVLNLLEQLGGF

-903 RLQVAARGVTARA
+903 RLQISARGIIARA
-916 QEATAADYRLAVR
+916 QEATAADYRLAAR
-929 LARLATSPQAGKEL
+929 LARLATSPEAGKEL

-948 GPQLWSRVREL
+948 GPELWSRVGEL
-959 RRRADSVTSRAQWRF
+959 RSRADSVTSRAQWRF

-997 HLAVTGHTG
+997 HLAVTGQTG

-1050 AEQAS
+1050 AEKAS
-1055 LPPAASDTGHGS
+1055 L
-1067 GAGGA
+1067 A
-1072 PAPSRLR
+1072 PANTSRTAGAAAVPSTLR
-1079 QGIAVEGLSFR
+1079 HDIAVEGLSFR
-1090 YPGTAATTLHDVDLR
+1090 YPGTAVTTLHDVELR
-1105 LPAGGVVALVGAN
+1105 LPAGGVVALVGEN

-1147 DAFAPERW
+1147 DALPPERW
-1155 RERTSAAFE
+1155 RERIGAAFE
-1164 DFVRFE
+1164 DFARFE
-1170 FPLRETVGVGDLKR
+1170 FALRETVGVGDLPR
-1184 ITDPRAVADAL
+1184 AADPRAVAEAL
-1195 NRAGATGLPGTLPD
+1195 DRGGATGLPGTLPD
-1209 GPDTQLGS
+1209 GLETQLGS
-1217 RWERGVDLSTGQWQK
+1217 RWEHGIDLSTGQWQK
-1232 LALARALMRPEPLL
+1232 VALARALMRTEPLL

-1274 PRPDGGD
+1274 PRPDGGR
-1281 PVTVT
+1281 PATVT
-1286 LLVTHRFSTV
+1286 LLVSHRFSTV
-1296 RGADLIVVLDHGRV
+1296 RGADLIVVLDRGRV

-1315 HGQLLA
+1315 HEELLA
-1321 RDGLYAQMYGLQ
+1321 QDGLYAQMYGLQ
-1333 ERAYRP
+1333 ARAYR

>member
-1 MTDDRQRPVATGT
+1 
-14 VAPTHGPS
+14 
-22 VSIVLPTMGAA
+22 
-33 QEAGMRTWQEW
+33 MRTWQEW
-44 TAAVRLLWRAGPRHM
+44 TAAVRLLWRAGPRHTVAL
-59 SALTVAVVC
+59 ALTVVC

-85 ALPGAVGQGA
+85 ALPGAVAAGA
-95 GSAEARRALV
+95 GSAEARHALG
-105 ALTVLGALTLVR
+105 VLVVFAVLIVVR
-117 TGLRALE
+117 TGLRALD

-133 RTASVVEDRVIAAGT
+133 RAAGVVEDRAIAAGT

-168 TEQGTR
+168 TEPGTR

-179 SLLPEIV
+179 ALLPEIV
-186 RPRLEGIGLLVL
+186 RPRLEGIGLLLL

-207 LLLGLA
+207 PLLGLA

-232 EAAGAVIRRS
+232 ESASAVIRRA

-250 DPEPA
+250 DSEPA

-260 FGLGEWLAGRMTAVW
+260 FGLGDWLADRMTAVW
-275 RSGMARVWAT
+275 QSGMARVWAT

-300 VLGEGLVL
+300 VLAEGVVL
-308 GYAAVA
+308 GYAAFA
-314 AAHGDLGLT
+314 AARGELSLT
-323 QLVISAQAALAV
+323 QLVISAQAALAL

-341 GDDDLMV
+341 GDDDLLV
-348 RDALLGLRSLAALE
+348 RDALLGLRSLAELE
-362 ARGTADHSAPGTP
+362 RRGTAN
-375 SARGP
+375 SARI
-380 MSARQPVSARSGDHG
+380 GD
-395 DDRGD
+395 
-400 GQRTAGNGHT
+400 TS
-410 RGRAPHVRREIAF
+410 GRAPEVRRRIAF
-423 ESVDFTYPGTDRPV
+423 EAVDFTYPGTDKPV

-442 LKIPAGTSVAIV
+442 LEVPAGTSVALV

-469 RLYEPDAGR
+469 RLYEPGAGR
-478 LTADGMDVRACDARQ
+478 ITVDGADVRECDARQ

-517 MGAPDCGGDAGAL
+517 MGARDDGRDPHAL
-530 ERALERADGS
+530 ERALELADGA
-540 ELPGRLGAGWDTVL
+540 ELPRMLEAGWDTVL
-554 SRQFAG
+554 SRQFEG

-597 ARAEAEFFDRFLTL
+597 ARAEAAFFDRFLTV
-611 SGGTTTILVSHRF
+611 SGGATTILVSHRF
-624 AGVRKADLIHVMDG
+624 SGVRKADLIHVLDG
-638 GRIVESGSHDALMAL
+638 GRIVESGTHDELMAL

-664 AERFAGG
+664 AERFADGDGG
-671 GAGPGADGPDGAR
+671 SDAAEPWDDAAGACVSPQA
-684 GGDVARASGGP
+684 
-695 EPKTRPRP
+695 P
-703 PASTRP
+703 PAMVEGP
-709 VDREPPEGADG
+709 PAVDA
-720 VDLPEVGDRG
+720 PEVSGRG
-730 RRGVLDALRTLV
+730 WRDVLDALRTLIA
-742 VESFRE
+742 ESFRE

-761 AAAGIAALQAL
+761 AAAGLAALQAL

-784 LLDPTVTAALLLV
+784 LLEATVTAAVLLV

-825 DRMLARL
+825 DRLLARL
-832 AAGIPGL
+832 SAGIPGL

-866 WLLNLLEQLGGF
+866 WVLNLLEQLGGF

-893 VLPLIGALAL
+893 ALPLIGALAL
-903 RLQVAARGVTARA
+903 RLQISARGVMARA
-916 QEATAADYRLAVR
+916 QEATAADYRLAGR
-929 LARLATSPQAGKEL
+929 LARLATSPAAGKEL
-943 RVFEA
+943 RVFDA
-948 GPQLWSRVREL
+948 GPELWARIGEL
-959 RRRADSVTSRAQWRF
+959 RSRADGVKSRAQWRVT
-974 AAIGCAAG
+974 AIGCAAG
-982 LLNSLGLIGSVAFVV
+982 LLNSLGLIGAVAFVV
-997 HLAVTGHTG
+997 HLAVTGRAG

-1040 AERLRWLRTY
+1040 AERLRWLRVY
-1050 AEQAS
+1050 ADRAS
-1055 LPPAASDTGHGS
+1055 LAPTASACAAV
-1067 GAGGA
+1067 
-1072 PAPSRLR
+1072 PSKLR
-1079 QGIAVEGLSFR
+1079 QGIALEGLSFR
-1090 YPGTAATTLHDVDLR
+1090 YPGTAAATLHDVELR
-1105 LPAGGVVALVGAN
+1105 LPAGGVVALVGEN

-1130 RMYEPTLGRI
+1130 RMHEPTRGRI
-1140 TVDGVAL
+1140 MVDGTRL
-1147 DAFAPERW
+1147 DALAPERW
-1155 RERTSAAFE
+1155 RERIGAAFE

-1170 FPLRETVGVGDLKR
+1170 FTLRETVGVGDLPR
-1184 ITDPRAVADAL
+1184 IDHPRTVVTAL
-1195 NRAGATGLPGTLPD
+1195 ERAGAADLPGTLPD

-1232 LALARALMRPEPLL
+1232 LALARALMRPAPLL

-1281 PVTVT
+1281 PGTVT
-1286 LLVTHRFSTV
+1286 LLVSHRFSTV

-1310 AETGS
+1310 AETGR
-1315 HGQLLA
+1315 HEELLA
-1321 RDGLYAQMYGLQ
+1321 RGGLYAQMYGVQ
-1333 ERAYRP
+1333 ARAYQ

>member
-1 MTDDRQRPVATGT
+1 
-14 VAPTHGPS
+14 
-22 VSIVLPTMGAA
+22 
-33 QEAGMRTWQEW
+33 MRMWQEW
-44 TAAVRLLWRAGPRHM
+44 QAAARLLWRAGPRH
-59 SALTVAVVC
+59 TVALAVTVVC

-85 ALPGAVGQGA
+85 ALPGAVEAGA

-105 ALTVLGALTLVR
+105 ALTAFGALTLVR
-117 TGLRALE
+117 SGLRAVE
-124 GGLAAVLRL
+124 SGLAAVLRL
-133 RTASVVEDRVIAAGT
+133 RAAGVVQDRAITAGT
-148 GPDGIGHLEEPG
+148 GPDGIGHLEDPG

-168 TEQGTR
+168 TDQGTR

-207 LLLGLA
+207 LLMALT

-232 EAAGAVIRRS
+232 ESASAVIRRA

-255 KEIRV
+255 KEIRL
-260 FGLGEWLAGRMTAVW
+260 FGLGDWLAERMTAVW
-275 RSGMARVWAT
+275 QSGMARVWAT

-300 VLGEGLVL
+300 VLAEGVVL
-308 GYAAVA
+308 GYAAFA
-314 AAHGDLGLT
+314 AARGGLGLT
-323 QLVISAQAALAV
+323 QLVISAQAALAL

-362 ARGTADHSAPGTP
+362 QRGTADSGFRATGPGGTRVNGRSAV
-375 SARGP
+375 AR
-380 MSARQPVSARSGDHG
+380 
-395 DDRGD
+395 
-400 GQRTAGNGHT
+400 NGHVD
-410 RGRAPHVRREIAF
+410 GRAPAVRHHIAF
-423 ESVDFTYPGTDRPV
+423 ESVDFTYPGTDEPV

-442 LKIPAGTSVAIV
+442 LEIPAGASVAIV

-478 LTADGMDVRACDARQ
+478 ITADGGDVRACDARQ

-507 YPLTLRDNVA
+507 YPLTLRENVA
-517 MGAPDCGGDAGAL
+517 MGAPDIGDDRHAL
-530 ERALERADGS
+530 ERALELADGA
-540 ELPGRLGAGWDTVL
+540 ELLDRLGAGWDTVL

-560 GADLSAG
+560 GTDLSAG

-575 RALLAARSGA
+575 RAILAARPGA

-597 ARAEAEFFDRFLTL
+597 ARAEADFFDRFLTI
-611 SGGTTTILVSHRF
+611 SGSATTILVSHRF
-624 AGVRKADLIHVMDG
+624 SGVRKADLIHVMDG
-638 GRIVESGSHDALMAL
+638 GRIVESGTHDALMAL

-664 AERFAGG
+664 AERFADGG
-671 GAGPGADGPDGAR
+671 SGPACEAVHP
-684 GGDVARASGGP
+684 
-695 EPKTRPRP
+695 P
-703 PASTRP
+703 PAAAAHVRP
-709 VDREPPEGADG
+709 VEREALERTGGVDPPEVSEAGW
-720 VDLPEVGDRG
+720 
-730 RRGVLDALRTLV
+730 RGVLDALRTLV

-761 AAAGIAALQAL
+761 AAAGLAALQAL

-777 AEGAQQG
+777 AEGAHQE
-784 LLDPTVTAALLLV
+784 LLEATVTAALLLV

-802 WEAVELAAIG
+802 WEAVELAATG

-825 DRMLARL
+825 DRLLARL

-866 WLLNLLEQLGGF
+866 WVLNLLEQLGGF

-903 RLQVAARGVTARA
+903 RLQVSARGIIARA
-916 QEATAADYRLAVR
+916 QEATAADYRLATH
-929 LARLATSPQAGKEL
+929 LARLAMSPDAGKEL
-943 RVFEA
+943 RVFGS
-948 GPQLWSRVREL
+948 GPELWSRVREL
-959 RRRADSVTSRAQWRF
+959 RGRADRVTSRAQWRF
-974 AAIGCAAG
+974 AAIGCVAG
-982 LLNSLGLIGSVAFVV
+982 LLNSLGLIGAVAFVV

-1050 AEQAS
+1050 AEKES
-1055 LPPAASDTGHGS
+1055 LAPAATV
-1067 GAGGA
+1067 
-1072 PAPSRLR
+1072 PAVSSSASRTTVPSKLS
-1079 QGIAVEGLSFR
+1079 QGISVEGLSFR
-1090 YPGTAATTLHDVDLR
+1090 YPGTTASALRDVELR
-1105 LPAGGVVALVGAN
+1105 LPAGGVVALVGEN

-1140 TVDGVAL
+1140 TVDGIGL
-1147 DAFAPERW
+1147 DALAPEQW
-1155 RERTSAAFE
+1155 RERVGAAFE

-1170 FPLRETVGVGDLKR
+1170 FPLREAVGVGDLTR
-1184 ITDPRAVADAL
+1184 IGDPPAVAGAL
-1195 NRAGATGLPGTLPD
+1195 ARAGAADLPSMLPD
-1209 GPDTQLGS
+1209 GLDTQLGS
-1217 RWERGVDLSTGQWQK
+1217 RWERGIDLSTGQWQK
-1232 LALARALMRPEPLL
+1232 LALARALMRPAPLL

-1260 EHVIFERYIEAARR
+1260 EHVIFERSIEAARR
-1274 PRPDGGD
+1274 PRPDGGRPD
-1281 PVTVT
+1281 SVT

-1296 RGADLIVVLDHGRV
+1296 RSADLIVVLDHGRV
-1310 AETGS
+1310 AEAGTHEELSAQG
-1315 HGQLLA
+1315 
-1321 RDGLYAQMYGLQ
+1321 GLYAQMYGLQ
-1333 ERAYRP
+1333 ARAYR

>member
-1 MTDDRQRPVATGT
+1 
-14 VAPTHGPS
+14 
-22 VSIVLPTMGAA
+22 
-33 QEAGMRTWQEW
+33 MRAWQEW
-44 TAAVRLLWRAGPRHM
+44 TAAVRLLWRAGPRHTL
-59 SALTVAVVC
+59 ALTSIVIG

-85 ALPGAVGQGA
+85 ALPGAVEGGA
-95 GSAEARRALV
+95 GSAGAREALV
-105 ALTVLGALTLVR
+105 ALTGFGTLTLVR
-117 TGLRALE
+117 TALRTLE
-124 GGLAAVLRL
+124 SGLAAVLRL
-133 RTASVVEDRVIAAGT
+133 RTAGVVEHRAIAVGT

-168 TEQGTR
+168 TEPGTR

-179 SLLPEIV
+179 LLLPEIV
-186 RPRLEGIGLLVL
+186 RPRLEGLGLLVL

-207 LLLGLA
+207 PVLGLA

-221 LRLSRQVHGSM
+221 LRLSRQVHGSL
-232 EAAGAVIRRS
+232 EAASAVMRRA
-242 GYLRSLAV
+242 GYLRSLAL

-255 KEIRV
+255 KEVRV
-260 FGLGEWLAGRMTAVW
+260 FGLGDWLAERMTAVW
-275 RSGMARVWAT
+275 QSGMARVWAT

-300 VLGEGLVL
+300 VCAEGAVL
-308 GYAAVA
+308 GYAAFT
-314 AAHGDLGLT
+314 AAHGETGLT
-323 QLVISAQAALAV
+323 QLVISVQAALAV

-362 ARGTADHSAPGTP
+362 QRGTACG
-375 SARGP
+375 
-380 MSARQPVSARSGDHG
+380 V
-395 DDRGD
+395 RGD
-400 GQRTAGNGHT
+400 GPGSEQTEERGGIQVKGQEAYGNGLLN
-410 RGRAPHVRREIAF
+410 GRAGTARPRIAF
-423 ESVDFTYPGTDRPV
+423 ESVEFAYPGTDEPV

-442 LKIPAGTSVAIV
+442 LEIPAGACVAIV

-469 RLYEPDAGR
+469 RLYEPDTGR
-478 LTADGMDVRACDARQ
+478 ITADGADIRTLDARQ
-493 WRRGISVVFQDFVK
+493 WRRGMSVVFQDFVK
-507 YPLTLRDNVA
+507 YPLTLRDNIA
-517 MGAPDCGGDAGAL
+517 MGAPESGCDASAL
-530 ERALERADGS
+530 ERALSLADGAD
-540 ELPGRLGAGWDTVL
+540 LPRGLGAGWDTVL
-554 SRQFAG
+554 SRQFAN

-567 QWQRVALA
+567 QWQRVAIA
-575 RALLAARSGA
+575 RALLAARAGA

-597 ARAEAEFFDRFLTL
+597 ARAEADFFERFLTTR
-611 SGGTTTILVSHRF
+611 GDAATVLVSHRF
-624 AGVRKADLIHVMDG
+624 SGVRKADLIHVMDG
-638 GRIVESGSHDALMAL
+638 GRIAESGTHDALMAL

-664 AERFAGG
+664 SDRFADGEG
-671 GAGPGADGPDGAR
+671 EPADGDGAAT
-684 GGDVARASGGP
+684 DAPAVLV
-695 EPKTRPRP
+695 EP
-703 PASTRP
+703 PAAIRP
-709 VDREPPEGADG
+709 KEAGAPAALEADTPFEVPEGGWRD
-720 VDLPEVGDRG
+720 VVH
-730 RRGVLDALRTLV
+730 ALRTLV

-761 AAAGIAALQAL
+761 AAAGLAALQAL

-777 AEGAQQG
+777 AEGAQQE
-784 LLDPTVTAALLLV
+784 LPAATMTAALLLV

-866 WLLNLLEQLGGF
+866 WVLNLLEQLGGF

-883 LLATVHPALL
+883 LLAAVHPALL
-893 VLPLIGALAL
+893 VLPLVGALAL
-903 RLQVAARGVTARA
+903 RLQVSARGVLARA
-916 QEATAADYRLAVR
+916 KEATAADYRLAAR
-929 LARLATSPQAGKEL
+929 LARLATSPEAGKEL

-948 GPQLWSRVREL
+948 GPELWSRVREL
-959 RRRADSVTSRAQWRF
+959 RGRADAVTSRAQWHF

-982 LLNSLGLIGSVAFVV
+982 LLSTLGLLGAVAFVV
-997 HLAVTGHTG
+997 HLAVSGHTG

-1040 AERLRWLRTY
+1040 AERLRWLRSY
-1050 AEQAS
+1050 AERAS
-1055 LPPAASDTGHGS
+1055 L
-1067 GAGGA
+1067 A
-1072 PAPSRLR
+1072 PAPTAAAPGTAAEVSRPQVPARLR
-1079 QGIAVEGLSFR
+1079 QGIAVEGLSFG
-1090 YPGTAATTLHDVDLR
+1090 YPGTSVTTLHDVELL

-1140 TVDGVAL
+1140 TVDGVRL
-1147 DAFAPERW
+1147 DALAPEQW
-1155 RERTSAAFE
+1155 RERLGAAFE

-1170 FPLRETVGVGDLKR
+1170 FVLRETVGVGDLPR
-1184 ITDPRAVADAL
+1184 ITDPRAVAGAL
-1195 NRAGATGLPGTLPD
+1195 DRGGAAALPGTLPN
-1209 GPDTQLGS
+1209 GPETQLGS
-1217 RWERGVDLSTGQWQK
+1217 RWERGIDLSTGQWQK

-1260 EHVIFERYIEAARR
+1260 EHLIFERYIEAARR
-1274 PRPDGGD
+1274 PRPDGGRPD
-1281 PVTVT
+1281 TVT
-1286 LLVTHRFSTV
+1286 LLVSHRFSTV

-1310 AETGS
+1310 AETGG
-1315 HGQLLA
+1315 HDALLA
-1321 RDGLYAQMYGLQ
+1321 RGGLYAQMYGLQ
-1333 ERAYRP
+1333 ARAYR

>member
-1 MTDDRQRPVATGT
+1 
-14 VAPTHGPS
+14 
-22 VSIVLPTMGAA
+22 
-33 QEAGMRTWQEW
+33 MRTWQEW
-44 TAAVRLLWRAGPRHM
+44 TAAVRLLWRAGPRHTA
-59 SALTVAVVC
+59 ALAATVMC

-85 ALPGAVGQGA
+85 ALPGAVEGGA
-95 GSAEARRALV
+95 GSEEARSALV
-105 ALTVLGALTLVR
+105 VLTVFGALTLLR

-124 GGLAAVLRL
+124 SGLAAVLRL
-133 RTASVVEDRVIAAGT
+133 RAAGVVEDRTIAAGT

-232 EAAGAVIRRS
+232 ESASAVIRKAA
-242 GYLRSLAV
+242 YLRSLAL

-255 KEIRV
+255 KEVRV
-260 FGLGEWLAGRMTAVW
+260 FGLGDWLADRMTAVW
-275 RSGMARVWAT
+275 QSGMARVWST

-308 GYAAVA
+308 GYAAYA
-314 AAHGDLGLT
+314 AARGDLGLT
-323 QLVISAQAALAV
+323 ELVISAQAALAL

-362 ARGTADHSAPGTP
+362 ARGTVDSDARGALGPQSTSGDGDG
-375 SARGP
+375 SARR
-380 MSARQPVSARSGDHG
+380 ARANGHRA
-395 DDRGD
+395 
-400 GQRTAGNGHT
+400 AGNGHSN
-410 RGRAPHVRREIAF
+410 GRSPAARHGIAF
-423 ESVDFTYPGTDRPV
+423 ESVDFTYPGTDQPV

-442 LKIPAGTSVAIV
+442 LKIPAGSSVAIV

-478 LTADGMDVRACDARQ
+478 ITADGADVRACDARQ

-517 MGAPDCGGDAGAL
+517 MGAPDIGGDADAL
-530 ERALERADGS
+530 ERALELADGAD
-540 ELPGRLGAGWDTVL
+540 LPGRLGAGWDTVL

-585 VLVLDEPTAHLD
+585 LLVLDEPTAHLD
-597 ARAEAEFFDRFLTL
+597 ARAEADFFDRFLTV
-611 SGGTTTILVSHRF
+611 SGQATTILVSHRF
-624 AGVRKADLIHVMDG
+624 SGVRKAGVIHVMDG

-653 GGRYARMYRLQ
+653 GGKYARMYRLQ
-664 AERFAGG
+664 AERFVDGDTGSGAVEAAGPRGVGEAAAGG
-671 GAGPGADGPDGAR
+671 SGESAPSSRSSARPADRVLSESAGDTGTGTDSDTDTDTDTGTD
-684 GGDVARASGGP
+684 
-695 EPKTRPRP
+695 
-703 PASTRP
+703 
-709 VDREPPEGADG
+709 PPEVSEGG
-720 VDLPEVGDRG
+720 W
-730 RRGVLDALRTLV
+730 RGVFDALRTLV

-761 AAAGIAALQAL
+761 AAAGLAALQAL

-784 LLDPTVTAALLLV
+784 LLASTVSAALLLV

-825 DRMLARL
+825 DRLLARL

-848 DRLHLLRDRTL
+848 NRLHLLRDRTL

-866 WLLNLLEQLGGF
+866 WVLNLLEQLGGF

-893 VLPLIGALAL
+893 VLPLVGALAL
-903 RLQVAARGVTARA
+903 RLQIAARGVIARA
-916 QEATAADYRLAVR
+916 QEATAADYRLAAR
-929 LARLATSPQAGKEL
+929 LARLATSPDAGKEL
-943 RVFEA
+943 RVFDA
-948 GPQLWSRVREL
+948 GHELWCRVGEL
-959 RRRADSVTSRAQWRF
+959 RGRADGVTSRAQWRF
-974 AAIGCAAG
+974 AAIGCVAG
-982 LLNSLGLIGSVAFVV
+982 LLNTLGLIGAVAFVV
-997 HLAVTGHTG
+997 HLAVTGRTG

-1040 AERLRWLRTY
+1040 AERLRWLRRY
-1050 AEQAS
+1050 AEQTS
-1055 LPPAASDTGHGS
+1055 
-1067 GAGGA
+1067 
-1072 PAPSRLR
+1072 PAPVATDADRTPVPPRLR
-1079 QGIAVEGLSFR
+1079 HDIAVEGLSFR
-1090 YPGTAATTLHDVDLR
+1090 YPGTAMTALHDVELR
-1105 LPAGGVVALVGAN
+1105 LPAGGVVALVGEN

-1140 TVDGVAL
+1140 TVDGIPL
-1147 DAFAPERW
+1147 DALAPERW
-1155 RERTSAAFE
+1155 RERTGAAFE
-1164 DFVRFE
+1164 DFVRYE
-1170 FPLRETVGVGDLKR
+1170 FALRETVGIGDL
-1184 ITDPRAVADAL
+1184 PRVADLRAIGDAVD
-1195 NRAGATGLPGTLPD
+1195 RAGAADLPGTLPD
-1209 GPDTQLGS
+1209 GFGTQLGS

-1274 PRPDGGD
+1274 PRADGGPPD
-1281 PVTVT
+1281 TVT

-1296 RGADLIVVLDHGRV
+1296 RGADLIVVLDQGRV

-1315 HGQLLA
+1315 HDELLS
-1321 RDGLYAQMYGLQ
+1321 RGGLYAQMYDLQ
-1333 ERAYRP
+1333 ARAYR

>member
-1 MTDDRQRPVATGT
+1 
-14 VAPTHGPS
+14 
-22 VSIVLPTMGAA
+22 
-33 QEAGMRTWQEW
+33 MRTWQEW
-44 TAAVRLLWRAGPRHM
+44 TAAVRLLWRAGPRH
-59 SALTVAVVC
+59 TVALAVTVVC

-85 ALPGAVGQGA
+85 ALPGAVKAGA
-95 GSAEARRALV
+95 GSAEAREALV
-105 ALTVLGALTLVR
+105 VLTVFGALTLLR
-117 TGLRALE
+117 TGLRALDS
-124 GGLAAVLRL
+124 GLAAVLRL
-133 RTASVVEDRVIAAGT
+133 RAASVVEDRAIAAGT

-168 TEQGTR
+168 TEPGTR

-179 SLLPEIV
+179 LLLPEIV

-232 EAAGAVIRRS
+232 ESASAVIRS
-242 GYLRSLAV
+242 AGYLRSLAV

-260 FGLGEWLAGRMTAVW
+260 FGLGDWLADRMTAVW
-275 RSGMARVWAT
+275 QSGMARVWAT

-300 VLGEGLVL
+300 VCAEGAVL
-308 GYAAVA
+308 GYAAFA
-314 AAHGDLGLT
+314 AARGDLGLT
-323 QLVISAQAALAV
+323 QLVISAQAALAL

-362 ARGTADHSAPGTP
+362 LRGTADSSAQAHGPG
-375 SARGP
+375 SAR
-380 MSARQPVSARSGDHG
+380 A
-395 DDRGD
+395 D
-400 GQRTAGNGHT
+400 GRRTAAGNGHT
-410 RGRAPHVRREIAF
+410 NGRAPAVRHGIAF
-423 ESVDFTYPGTDRPV
+423 ESVDFTYPGTHKPV

-442 LKIPAGTSVAIV
+442 LEIPAGSSVAIV

-478 LTADGMDVRACDARQ
+478 ITADGADVRAVGARQ

-517 MGAPDCGGDAGAL
+517 MGAPDIGGDA
-530 ERALERADGS
+530 RALEHALELADGA
-540 ELPGRLGAGWDTVL
+540 ELPQRLGAGWDTVL
-554 SRQFAG
+554 SRQFAN

-597 ARAEAEFFDRFLTL
+597 ARAEADFFDRFLTV
-611 SGGTTTILVSHRF
+611 SGGATTILVSHRF
-624 AGVRKADLIHVMDG
+624 SGVRKAGLIHVMDG
-638 GRIVESGSHDALMAL
+638 GRIVESGTHDALMAL

-664 AERFAGG
+664 ADRFVDDDTSPGG
-671 GAGPGADGPDGAR
+671 GEGGVTAARGPATAPRRPTPSDAARPAERVVREQPDGA
-684 GGDVARASGGP
+684 D
-695 EPKTRPRP
+695 
-703 PASTRP
+703 
-709 VDREPPEGADG
+709 PPE
-720 VDLPEVGDRG
+720 VSERG
-730 RRGVLDALRTLV
+730 WRGVLDALRTLIG
-742 VESFRE
+742 ESFRE

-761 AAAGIAALQAL
+761 AAAGLAALQAL

-777 AEGAQQG
+777 AEGAQQE
-784 LLDPTVTAALLLV
+784 LLESTVTAALLLV

-825 DRMLARL
+825 DRLLARL

-866 WLLNLLEQLGGF
+866 WVLNLLEQLGGF

-893 VLPLIGALAL
+893 VLPLIGAIAL
-903 RLQVAARGVTARA
+903 RLQISARGVIARA
-916 QEATAADYRLAVR
+916 QETTAADYRLAAR
-929 LARLATSPQAGKEL
+929 LARLATSPDAGKEL

-948 GPQLWSRVREL
+948 GHELWARVGEL
-959 RRRADSVTSRAQWRF
+959 RSRADDVTSRAQWRF
-974 AAIGCAAG
+974 AVIGCAAG
-982 LLNSLGLIGSVAFVV
+982 LLNSLGLIGAVAFVV

-1055 LPPAASDTGHGS
+1055 LAPAVTAAAPAAVS
-1067 GAGGA
+1067 GAPWA
-1072 PAPSRLR
+1072 PVPSRLR

-1090 YPGTAATTLHDVDLR
+1090 YPGTAVTTLHDVELR
-1105 LPAGGVVALVGAN
+1105 LPAGGVVALVGEN

-1140 TVDGVAL
+1140 TVDGIPLDAL
-1147 DAFAPERW
+1147 DPERW
-1155 RERTSAAFE
+1155 RQRLGAAFE

-1170 FPLRETVGVGDLKR
+1170 FALRETVGVGDLPR
-1184 ITDPRAVADAL
+1184 IADPRAVVGAL
-1195 NRAGATGLPGTLPD
+1195 GRAGATDLPGTLPD
-1209 GPDTQLGS
+1209 GLDTQLGS

-1232 LALARALMRPEPLL
+1232 LALARALMRPAPLL

-1260 EHVIFERYIEAARR
+1260 EHVIFERYIEAARS
-1274 PRPDGGD
+1274 PRPDGGRPD
-1281 PVTVT
+1281 TVT
-1286 LLVTHRFSTV
+1286 LLVSHRFSTV

-1310 AETGS
+1310 AETGG
-1315 HGQLLA
+1315 HEELLA
-1321 RDGLYAQMYGLQ
+1321 HGGLYAQMYGLQ
-1333 ERAYRP
+1333 ARAYR